1 MDADEDMSEED
12 SDAADE
18 RRYPYAEEA
27 LQHPPLKGGYMIF
40 FLFFIAAIV
49 IGYLMLKSPD
59 FATAVR
65 GVIAVLV
72 VIFIIAAVAASCS

>member
-1 MDADEDMSEED
+1 
-12 SDAADE
+12 
-18 RRYPYAEEA
+18 
-27 LQHPPLKGGYMIF
+27 MIF
-40 FLFFIAAIV
+40 FLFFIAAIL

-72 VIFIIAAVAASCS
+72 VVFIISAIAASCS

>member
-1 MDADEDMSEED
+1 
-12 SDAADE
+12 
-18 RRYPYAEEA
+18 
-27 LQHPPLKGGYMIF
+27 MIF

-49 IGYLMLKSPD
+49 IGFLMLKSPD

>member
-1 MDADEDMSEED
+1 
-12 SDAADE
+12 
-18 RRYPYAEEA
+18 
-27 LQHPPLKGGYMIF
+27 MIF

-59 FATAVR
+59 FATAVT

-72 VIFIIAAVAASCS
+72 VVFIIPAIAASCS

>member
-1 MDADEDMSEED
+1 
-12 SDAADE
+12 
-18 RRYPYAEEA
+18 
-27 LQHPPLKGGYMIF
+27 MIF

-59 FATAVR
+59 FATAVK

-72 VIFIIAAVAASCS
+72 VVFIITSIAGSCA

>member
-1 MDADEDMSEED
+1 V
-12 SDAADE
+12 
-18 RRYPYAEEA
+18 
-27 LQHPPLKGGYMIF
+27 IF

-59 FATAVR
+59 FATAVK

-72 VIFIIAAVAASCS
+72 VIFILAAIAASCS

>member
-1 MDADEDMSEED
+1 
-12 SDAADE
+12 
-18 RRYPYAEEA
+18 
-27 LQHPPLKGGYMIF
+27 MIF

-59 FATAVR
+59 FATAVK

-72 VIFIIAAVAASCS
+72 GGNRLLSFEFERDEEAINQLAAVCRGSPSARATTG

>member
-1 MDADEDMSEED
+1 
-12 SDAADE
+12 
-18 RRYPYAEEA
+18 
-27 LQHPPLKGGYMIF
+27 MIF

-59 FATAVR
+59 FATAVK

-72 VIFIIAAVAASCS
+72 VVFIIAAVAASCS

>member
-1 MDADEDMSEED
+1 
-12 SDAADE
+12 
-18 RRYPYAEEA
+18 
-27 LQHPPLKGGYMIF
+27 MIF

-72 VIFIIAAVAASCS
+72 VVFVITAIAASCS